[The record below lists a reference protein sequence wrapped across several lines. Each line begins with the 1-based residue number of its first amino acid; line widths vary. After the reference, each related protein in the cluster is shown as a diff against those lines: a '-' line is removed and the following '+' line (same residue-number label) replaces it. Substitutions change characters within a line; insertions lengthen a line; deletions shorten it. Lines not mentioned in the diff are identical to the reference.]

1 MIILLK
7 MEFNTNLIF
16 RRPIIGG
23 IVFAL
28 VMGICTFTFGE
39 ISGFQARE
47 LLATSTSGILT
58 LCYVIIL
65 GSINI
70 LIIILYLLSLKIPID
85 SILRHHHFRLLS
97 TIAKVDTIL
106 IITAISTLLL
116 LNVPITQTQIIPD
129 SLYRTI
135 YYIILVIAS
144 ILGGGFISIII
155 MIYETITTFIH
166 RKDGENTDKPEVEQ
180 EKEIEKETEKWRLD
194 IVSPNIQKAIFD
206 RINLKNLRL

>member
-1 MIILLK
+1 
-7 MEFNTNLIF
+7 MEFNINFVF

-39 ISGFQARE
+39 ISGFKARE

-65 GSINI
+65 GSIYI
-70 LIIILYLLSLKIPID
+70 LVIILYLLSLKIQID
-85 SILRHHHFRLLS
+85 SILRHNHFRLLS

-106 IITAISTLLL
+106 IITAICTLLL
-116 LNVPITQTQIIPD
+116 LNIPITQTKIIPD
-129 SLYRTI
+129 SWYSTI

-155 MIYETITTFIH
+155 MIYETITMIIH
-166 RKDGENTDKPEVEQ
+166 HKDGEIQDDEPEVEQ
-180 EKEIEKETEKWRLD
+180 LKEIKKVIEKVIEREKEKEIEKAKETEK
-194 IVSPNIQKAIFD
+194 
-206 RINLKNLRL
+206 